1 MEQKQK
7 MSSTMGSDQVYF
19 KEITPDMAFFNSL
32 PSFTRF
38 EYSKQLP
45 AGGPSYFDR
54 LQSTS
59 GIILPTVRAYGK
71 STATIDSNVAVLL
84 SMGRNQ
90 GLDHLVQGNGV
101 YNSGTSQSSRSYTPS
116 VEGYVGLGIGNNS
129 YTANSSG
136 KSYGGSSYLGSNS
149 SSSSYQS

>member
-1 MEQKQK
+1 
-7 MSSTMGSDQVYF
+7 MSDCPESNFLLKLYIKGQDEF
-19 KEITPDMAFFNSL
+19 K
-32 PSFTRF
+32 
-38 EYSKQLP
+38 KQLP

-136 KSYGGSSYLGSNS
+136 KSYGGSSYLG
-149 SSSSYQS
+149 